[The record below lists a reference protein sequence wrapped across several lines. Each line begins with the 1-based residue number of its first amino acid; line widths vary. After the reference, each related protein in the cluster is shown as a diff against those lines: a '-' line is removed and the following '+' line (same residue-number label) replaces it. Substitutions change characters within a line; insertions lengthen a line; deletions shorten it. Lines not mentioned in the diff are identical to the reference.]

1 MKVIFL
7 DFDGVL
13 NHEKFYRGRFDKR
26 YDLDY
31 VEVPHPYS
39 EIDPECVSILNY
51 IIEKTGALV
60 VLSTSW
66 RHSGTDYCID
76 ILLNRGFKGDVI
88 DRTPDFWESWSVRGN
103 EIQHW
108 IDTNRSKEG
117 IESYVILDDDSD
129 MLLSQ
134 KNNFVRVDFRYGL
147 TMELAE
153 TVISILNKL

>member
-13 NHEKFYRGRFDKR
+13 NHEKFYSNRFSKR

-39 EIDPECVSILNY
+39 EIDPECVSNLNY
-51 IIEKTGALV
+51 IIEHTGAVV

-66 RHSGTDYCID
+66 RHSGIEYCVD
-76 ILLNRGFKGDVI
+76 ILQNTGFNGIVI

-108 IDTNRSKEG
+108 IDTNKSKEG
-117 IESYVILDDDSD
+117 VESYVILDDDSD

-147 TMELAE
+147 TKDLSEKA
-153 TVISILNKL
+153 ISILNKI